1 MFAAPLISAMDV
13 SLQWSVSGGVVKAWS
28 GVPIDTIASDLF
40 SEELDKLDGEVEVL
54 HASRRLFE
62 SCNAQLRHFLSPAGD
77 GRLTFGL
84 VRTHAFKH
92 NIVQTLPYI
101 CIDGMT
107 AVSFHELG
115 AVVTFPTREPAR
127 FCHALAA
134 MRSKATGK
142 EEATFERQV
151 LELMGRELPS
161 CILRRKVGHA
171 FEDRDDRTKP
181 RVMRCVLVLDADGSM
196 SLRMDLRRFFVVD
209 SPDPSAV
216 AEVQRAVALIFA
228 AYVV

>member
-1 MFAAPLISAMDV
+1 MDV
-13 SLQWSVSGGVVKAWS
+13 CLQWSVSGGVVKAWS
-28 GVPIDTIASDLF
+28 GVPIDTIVGDLF

-54 HASRRLFE
+54 HESRRLFK
-62 SCNAQLRHFLSPAGD
+62 SCNAQLRHFSSHAG
-77 GRLTFGL
+77 RVTFGL

-107 AVSFHELG
+107 AVSLHNELG
-115 AVVTFPTREPAR
+115 VVVTFPTREPAR
-127 FCHALAA
+127 FSHALAA

-151 LELMGRELPS
+151 LELMGRELVS
-161 CILRRKVGHA
+161 CILRRKVAHA

-181 RVMRCVLVLDADGSM
+181 RAMRWVLVLDADGSM
-196 SLRMDLRRFFVVD
+196 SLRMDLRRFFVVE
-209 SPDPSAV
+209 SPDPSTI
-216 AEVQRAVALIFA
+216 AEVKRAVALIFA

>member
-1 MFAAPLISAMDV
+1 MDV
-13 SLQWSVSGGVVKAWS
+13 CLQWAVSGGVVKTWS

-54 HASRRLFE
+54 HESRRLFK
-62 SCNAQLRHFLSPAGD
+62 SCNAQLRHFSSPAGD

-161 CILRRKVGHA
+161 CILRRKVGHV

-181 RVMRCVLVLDADGSM
+181 RAMRWVLVLDADGSM
-196 SLRMDLRRFFVVD
+196 SLRMDLRRFFVVE

-216 AEVQRAVALIFA
+216 AEVQRAVAMIFA